1 MAVLG
6 VDACRAGWV
15 GVLLGAGRVV
25 GVFGMDLPQLL
36 VACERT
42 GIKPHVL
49 AIDMPIG
56 LPDQSDRQAD
66 VLARRFVGPRAS
78 SVFPTP
84 VRAVLSAD
92 SYAVACEVSRGLT
105 GKAISQQAFALL
117 PRLVEVDER
126 VRHLG
131 VAVIEVHP
139 EVTFAQ
145 IAGVPL
151 VHAKRTAAGQAH
163 RRQLLES
170 HGIAIDADLL
180 GLGRVAKPDD
190 VLDAAAAA
198 WTAQRYLEARAVPL
212 PDPPEVFSDGWPSA
226 IWR

>member
-1 MAVLG
+1 MAAMAVLG

-42 GIKPHVL
+42 GIKPHVV

-84 VRAVLSAD
+84 VRAVLTAD
-92 SYAVACEVSRGLT
+92 SYTDAVRS
-105 GKAISQQAFALL
+105 
-117 PRLVEVDER
+117 
-126 VRHLG
+126 
-131 VAVIEVHP
+131 AV
-139 EVTFAQ
+139 
-145 IAGVPL
+145 G
-151 VHAKRTAAGQAH
+151 
-163 RRQLLES
+163 
-170 HGIAIDADLL
+170 
-180 GLGRVAKPDD
+180 
-190 VLDAAAAA
+190 
-198 WTAQRYLEARAVPL
+198 
-212 PDPPEVFSDGWPSA
+212 
-226 IWR
+226 